1 MNDTQYRWQ
10 NVQHQYLNKVLF
22 VLYSVSNKNPVAFRK
37 IGDATI
43 DYMLFIAYQGKT
55 YQTLSFLL
63 KG

>member
-1 MNDTQYRWQ
+1 M
-10 NVQHQYLNKVLF
+10 LF
-22 VLYSVSNKNPVAFRK
+22 VLYSVSNKNPLHK